1 MDCCPYISLFT
12 FVQEAPLQEPSPS
25 DVHTLVTEYCMALGP
40 DKATFGKGVPLR
52 EQRLQ
57 AFKDINTQLNS
68 LV

>member
-1 MDCCPYISLFT
+1 MQEHSLLKCD
-12 FVQEAPLQEPSPS
+12 VQEAPLLELSAGE
-25 DVHTLVTEYCMALGP
+25 VHTLVTEYCMALGP
-40 DKATFGKGVPLR
+40 DKVTFGKGVPLR